1 MTELVDVYTEVDA
14 YFDADIDSYEEFDV
28 AINVFVDVAAQLL
41 RPWSLSSH
49 RQRVLLLKLKL
60 M

>member
-1 MTELVDVYTEVDA
+1 MTESVDVYIEVDA
-14 YFDADIDSYEEFDV
+14 YFDADVDSYEEFDV

-49 RQRVLLLKLKL
+49 WQRVLLLKLKL

>member
-1 MTELVDVYTEVDA
+1 MTESVDVYIEVDA
-14 YFDADIDSYEEFDV
+14 YFDADVDSFEDFDV

-41 RPWSLSSH
+41 RPWSLLSH
-49 RQRVLLLKLKL
+49 WLLLLKLKL